1 MTSLPIHKSIEDQTM
16 YEKIK
21 ISWTLEISTINIYHW
36 DVGNFPVL
44 FWIYGAM
51 FPFKVP
57 HGGVNINKN
66 RKFGCESQKMNSWK
80 YLLFLGALF
89 YLLWFTKI
97 TNSNFK
103 NILRGSKVVKMTFLR
118 DLSSLISNS
127 KIKRGRLRF
136 ECDIQQKDPQK
147 RKNVHFCWQYSVKY
161 LVK

>member
-1 MTSLPIHKSIEDQTM
+1 MTSLPIHKSIVDQTM

-147 RKNVHFCWQYSVKY
+147 RKMFIFVDST
-161 LVK
+161 L